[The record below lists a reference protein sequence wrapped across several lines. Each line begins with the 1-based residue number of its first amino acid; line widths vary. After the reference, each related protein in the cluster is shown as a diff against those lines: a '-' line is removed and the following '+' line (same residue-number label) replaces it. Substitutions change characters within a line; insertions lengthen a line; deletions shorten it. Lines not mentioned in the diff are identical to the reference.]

1 MRKATMNAGWPVV
14 AIGAITKPAERPET
28 PIPGTRYRQIG
39 VRLWGVGAYE
49 RKPVDGGE
57 TMYRVLYRVDKDDI
71 IVNKIWARNG
81 SVAVVPA
88 ELAGCY
94 ASGEFPIFTADR
106 NRLEPRWFHWI
117 TKTKFFWQQC
127 DEKSHGT
134 SGKNRIRPERFLEI
148 EIPLPLLEEQR
159 RIVARIE
166 ELAAKVEAAR
176 ALRQEATAA
185 VESLVVSVHME
196 FSASRV
202 VRFGDILVLDEI
214 KVDVLPGRQYP
225 QVGIKSFGQGLFA
238 KEAVDASQ
246 TGYRFFHHL
255 YEGAVVLS
263 QVKGW
268 EGAVAVCDS
277 DLAGLYVSPEYRTFR
292 CIPGMVLPEY
302 LAQLVVTSWFYSRL
316 ANATRGVGARR
327 QRTRPELFLELRMP
341 MPVIE
346 QQQRAIPIFDS
357 ARIIRQHQ
365 ATTAAALDALLPSI
379 LDKAFRGELQK
390 E

>member
-1 MRKATMNAGWPVV
+1 VGEGDFVYNRLFAWKGSFAIATQENH
-14 AIGAITKPAERPET
+14 
-28 PIPGTRYRQIG
+28 
-39 VRLWGVGAYE
+39 
-49 RKPVDGGE
+49 
-57 TMYRVLYRVDKDDI
+57 
-71 IVNKIWARNG
+71 
-81 SVAVVPA
+81 
-88 ELAGCY
+88 GCY
-94 ASGEFPIFTADR
+94 VSNEFPCFAVEREHLDGRYLWHYFSRAAAWNEALGLSSGGTPTSR
-106 NRLEPRWFHWI
+106 NRLKEVRLLAM
-117 TKTKFFWQQC
+117 
-127 DEKSHGT
+127 
-134 SGKNRIRPERFLEI
+134 R
-148 EIPLPLLEEQR
+148 IPLPPLEEQR

-166 ELAAKVEAAR
+166 ELVAKVEAAQ

-185 VESLVVSVHME
+185 VENLVVGVHVE
-196 FSASRV
+196 FAASRV
-202 VRFGDILVLDEI
+202 VSLGDILVLDEI
-214 KVDVLPGRQYP
+214 KEDVLPGRQYT

-268 EGAVAVCDS
+268 EGAVAVCDP

-316 ANATRGVGARR
+316 ADATRGVGARR

-341 MPVIE
+341 MPAIE

-365 ATTAAALDALLPSI
+365 AATAAALDALLPSI
-379 LDKAFRGELQK
+379 LDRAFKGEL
-390 E
+390 